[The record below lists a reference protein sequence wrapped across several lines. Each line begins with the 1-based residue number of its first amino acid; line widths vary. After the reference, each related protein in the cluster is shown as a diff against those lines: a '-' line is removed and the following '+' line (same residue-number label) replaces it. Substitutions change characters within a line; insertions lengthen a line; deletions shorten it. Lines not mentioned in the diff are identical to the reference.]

1 MAEITTRTGAW
12 GRMRS
17 ALFWSDSR
25 TLDTR
30 SGVLGLEAS
39 WDGLS
44 RALFLAVTLLV
55 LITFT
60 DYGITW
66 DEDVHNYYGILVL
79 NYYASGFTDLRAT
92 HWQDLFN
99 YGGAFDML
107 AAIVN
112 HVSPFD
118 TYETRHLLNG
128 LVGVLGL
135 VGVWKLGRALGGPRV
150 GFLAALFLALTP
162 NYYGQMFNNPK
173 DVPFAAGMVWGVYYL
188 VRLAAELP
196 RPRWSTLAKLGLAIG
211 MALAIRVGGLLL
223 VGYLGLLL
231 AASGIWRAL
240 AARRVGILF
249 GDGLRSLFQ
258 VLLPVSVLAY
268 GVMLVFWPFA
278 QLDPINNPLR
288 ALANF
293 SHQDFPWKTLFDGEY
308 VPATDLPWAYLPVH
322 VALALPELVLV
333 LLATAPIAAVLWIRK
348 RGAERATAL
357 SYAVVGFA
365 VAFPIAYAIAIKA
378 VLFDGMRHF
387 IFVLPPIAAL
397 AAVVMDRALDWLSGL
412 SVRRWVYGALGCY
425 AALHLGIMAS
435 LHPDEYVYYNAFIG
449 GVGGADGL
457 FKTDYWANSYAEAVG
472 GLEDHLRAEFGSD
485 YMDHDFKVAVC
496 GPPISASFYF
506 PPNFVFTR
514 DRSRA
519 DFFIAFTKDDCE
531 KALPGREIY
540 RVERM
545 GVLLSIVLDHRAYLE
560 SASAQAAAIV
570 K

>member
-1 MAEITTRTGAW
+1 VRPG
-12 GRMRS
+12 
-17 ALFWSDSR
+17 F
-25 TLDTR
+25 
-30 SGVLGLEAS
+30 LGIDGT

-44 RALFLAVTLLV
+44 RALFLAATILV

-79 NYYASGFTDLRAT
+79 NYYLSGFTDLRST

-107 AAIVN
+107 AAALN
-112 HVSPFD
+112 TVSPFD

-128 LVGVLGL
+128 LVGILGL
-135 VGVWKLGRALGGPRV
+135 VGVSRLGHALGGARA

-173 DVPFAAGMVWGVYYL
+173 DVPLAAGMVWALYYL
-188 VRLAAELP
+188 VRLAPELP
-196 RPRWSTLAKLGLAIG
+196 RPRWSLLLKLGLAIG
-211 MALAIRVGGLLL
+211 LALGIRVGGLLL
-223 VGYLGLLL
+223 LGYLGLLL
-231 AASGIWRAL
+231 GLSGVWRAFTE
-240 AARRVGILF
+240 RRASILV
-249 GDGLRSLFQ
+249 GDGARSLFL
-258 VLLPVSVLAY
+258 VLLPVAAIAY
-268 GVMLVFWPFA
+268 AVMLVFWPFA
-278 QLDPINNPLR
+278 QLDPIHNPLQ

-293 SHQDFPWKTLFDGEY
+293 SHQVFPWKTLFAGEY
-308 VPATDLPWAYLPVH
+308 VPASDLPWAYLPVH
-322 VALALPELVLV
+322 VALALPELVLI
-333 LLATAPIAAVLWIRK
+333 LLASAPVFAVVALRK
-348 RGAERATAL
+348 SGVERATAL
-357 SYAVVGFA
+357 GYAVVGFA
-365 VAFPIAYAIAIKA
+365 VVFPIAYAIAIKA

-397 AAVVMDRALDWLSGL
+397 AAVMMDRALDWLQRL
-412 SVRRWVYGALGCY
+412 SVRRWAYTALGLY
-425 AALHLGIMAS
+425 AAAHVGIMAM

-449 GVGGADGL
+449 GIGGADGL

-472 GLEDHLRAEFGSD
+472 GLEDYLHAEFGND

-496 GPPISASFYF
+496 GPPISAAFYF
-506 PPNFVFTR
+506 PPNFVFTK

-519 DFFIAFTKDDCE
+519 DFFIAFTKDDCQ
-531 KALPGREIY
+531 KALPGREVY

-545 GVLLSIVLDHRAYLE
+545 GVLLSIVLDHRSYLAT
-560 SASAQAAAIV
+560 ASAQAPATV

>member
-1 MAEITTRTGAW
+1 
-12 GRMRS
+12 MRP
-17 ALFWSDSR
+17 APFGSDSR
-25 TLDTR
+25 TLLAR
-30 SGVLGLEAS
+30 PGFLGIDGS

-44 RALFLAVTLLV
+44 RALFLVVTILV

-79 NYYASGFTDLRAT
+79 NYYLSGFTDLRST

-107 AAIVN
+107 AAALN
-112 HVSPFD
+112 TVSPFD

-128 LVGVLGL
+128 LVGILGL
-135 VGVWKLGRALGGPRV
+135 VGVWRLGRTLGGPRA
-150 GFLAALFLALTP
+150 GFLAALLLALTP

-188 VRLAAELP
+188 VGLARELP
-196 RPRWSTLAKLGLAIG
+196 RPRGSLLLKFGLAMG
-211 MALAIRVGGLLL
+211 LALGIRVGGLLL
-223 VGYLGLLL
+223 LSYLGLLL
-231 AASGIWRAL
+231 GLSGVWRAFTERR
-240 AARRVGILF
+240 AAILVS
-249 GDGLRSLFQ
+249 DGARSLFV
-258 VLLPVSVLAY
+258 VLLPIAAIAY
-268 GVMLVFWPFA
+268 AVMLVFWPFA
-278 QLDPINNPLR
+278 QLDPIHNPLQ

-293 SHQDFPWKTLFDGEY
+293 SHQVFPWKTLFAGEY

-322 VALALPELVLV
+322 VALALPELVLI
-333 LLATAPIAAVLWIRK
+333 LLASAPVFAVVAIRK
-348 RGAERATAL
+348 SGVDRATVL
-357 SYAVVGFA
+357 GYAVVGFA
-365 VAFPIAYAIAIKA
+365 VVFPIAYAIAIKA

-397 AAVVMDRALDWLSGL
+397 AAVMMDRALDWVQRLSF
-412 SVRRWVYGALGCY
+412 RRWAY
-425 AALHLGIMAS
+425 AALGLYAAAHVGIMAM

-449 GVGGADGL
+449 GVEGADGL

-472 GLEDHLRAEFGSD
+472 GLEDYLHAEFGSD

-496 GPPISASFYF
+496 GPPISAAFYF
-506 PPNFVFTR
+506 PPNFVFTKE
-514 DRSRA
+514 RSRA
-519 DFFIAFTKDDCE
+519 DFFIAFTKDDCQ
-531 KALPGREIY
+531 KALPGREVY

-545 GVLLSIVLDHRAYLE
+545 GVLLSIVLDHRSYLAT
-560 SASAQAAAIV
+560 ASAQAPATV

>member
-1 MAEITTRTGAW
+1 
-12 GRMRS
+12 MRPAPFFRDSS
-17 ALFWSDSR
+17 ALEHRFR
-25 TLDTR
+25 CL
-30 SGVLGLEAS
+30 GVEAS
-39 WDGLS
+39 WDGLAQ
-44 RALFLAVTLLV
+44 ALFLAVTLAV

-79 NYYASGFTDLRAT
+79 DYYLSGLTDLQAT

-107 AAIVN
+107 AAILN

-135 VGVWKLGRALGGPRV
+135 VGVWKLGRALAGPRA

-173 DVPFAAGMVWGVYYL
+173 DVPFAAGMVWGLYYL
-188 VRLAAELP
+188 VRAAPELP
-196 RPRWSTLAKLGLAIG
+196 RPRRSLVLKLGLAAG
-211 MALAIRVGGLLL
+211 LALGIRVGGLLL
-223 VGYLGLLL
+223 LAYLGVLL
-231 AASGIWRAL
+231 AGSGLWRAL
-240 AARRVGILF
+240 AERRFGILIA
-249 GDGLRSLFQ
+249 DGLRSLFL
-258 VLLPVSVLAY
+258 VFLPVSLIAY
-268 GVMLVFWPFA
+268 AVMLVFWPFA
-278 QLDPINNPLR
+278 QLDPLHNPLQ

-293 SHQDFPWKTLFDGEY
+293 SHQTFPFKTLFAGEY
-308 VPATDLPWAYLPVH
+308 VPASDLPWAYLPVH
-322 VALALPELVLV
+322 VALALPELILV
-333 LLATAPIAAVLWIRK
+333 LLLIAPVAAILIARK
-348 RGAERATAL
+348 SGIERAPAL
-357 SYAVVGFA
+357 AYGMVGFA
-365 VAFPIAYAIAIKA
+365 VVFPIAYAIAIKA

-397 AAVVMDRALDWLSGL
+397 AAAMMDRALAWLARQSF
-412 SVRRWVYGALGCY
+412 RRWAY
-425 AALHLGIMAS
+425 AALGLYGTVHIGIMAM

-449 GVGGADGL
+449 GVEGADGL

-472 GLEDHLRAEFGSD
+472 GLEDYLRAEFGSD
-485 YMDHDFKVAVC
+485 YMDYDFNVAVC
-496 GPPISASFYF
+496 GPPLSAAFYF
-506 PPNFVFTR
+506 PPNFVFTS

-519 DFFIAFTKDDCE
+519 DFFIAFTKDDCQ
-531 KALPGREIY
+531 KALPGREVY

-545 GVLLSIVLDHRAYLE
+545 GVLLSIVLDRRSYLAT
-560 SASAQAAAIV
+560 ASAHVPAV

>member
-1 MAEITTRTGAW
+1 MRTAP
-12 GRMRS
+12 
-17 ALFWSDSR
+17 FWSDSGALR
-25 TLDTR
+25 AR
-30 SGVLGLEAS
+30 SGFLGIEAS

-44 RALFLAVTLLV
+44 RALFLAVTILV
-55 LITFT
+55 LVTFT

-79 NYYASGFTDLRAT
+79 NYYLSGFADLRAT

-99 YGGAFDML
+99 YGGAFDMV
-107 AAIVN
+107 AAAVN

-135 VGVWKLGRALGGPRV
+135 VGVWKLGRTLAGPRA

-173 DVPFAAGMVWGVYYL
+173 DVPFAAGMAWGLYYL
-188 VRLAAELP
+188 ARLAQELP
-196 RPRWSTLAKLGLAIG
+196 RPRWSTVLKLGLAIG
-211 MALAIRVGGLLL
+211 LALAIRVGGMLLL
-223 VGYLGLLL
+223 GYLGLLL
-231 AASGIWRAL
+231 GCSGLWRAL
-240 AARRVGILF
+240 AVRRPGILV
-249 GDGLRSLFQ
+249 GDGLRSLFLA
-258 VLLPVSVLAY
+258 VLPACAVAY
-268 GVMLVFWPFA
+268 AVMLVFWPFA
-278 QLDPINNPLR
+278 QLDPIHNPLQ

-308 VPATDLPWAYLPVH
+308 VPASDLPWAYLPVH
-322 VALALPELVLV
+322 VALALPELILV
-333 LLATAPIAAVLWIRK
+333 LLATAPVFAVLAIRK
-348 RGAERATAL
+348 SGVERAAAL
-357 SYAVVGFA
+357 AYGTVGFA
-365 VAFPIAYAIAIKA
+365 VVFPIAYAIAIKA

-397 AAVVMDRALDWLSGL
+397 AAAIMDRALDWMQRL
-412 SVRRWVYGALGCY
+412 SVRRWAYSALGLY
-425 AALHLGIMAS
+425 AAAHLGIMVS
-435 LHPDEYVYYNAFIG
+435 LHPDEYVYYNGFIG
-449 GVGGADGL
+449 GVEGADGL
-457 FKTDYWANSYAEAVG
+457 FKTDYWANSYVEAVG
-472 GLEDHLRAEFGSD
+472 GLEEYVRAEFGND

-496 GPPISASFYF
+496 GPPLSAAFYF

-514 DRSRA
+514 DRSSA

-545 GVLLSIVLDHRAYLE
+545 GVLLSVVLDHRSYLAT
-560 SASAQAAAIV
+560 ASAQTPATV

>member
-1 MAEITTRTGAW
+1 MK
-12 GRMRS
+12 S
-17 ALFWSDSR
+17 APFWSI
-25 TLDTR
+25 
-30 SGVLGLEAS
+30 SGTANARPGFLGIEAS
-39 WDGLS
+39 WDGAA
-44 RALFLAVTLLV
+44 RTLFLAVTILV
-55 LITFT
+55 VITFT

-79 NYYASGFTDLRAT
+79 NYYLSGFTDLRAT

-99 YGGAFDML
+99 YGGAFDMI
-107 AAIVN
+107 AAILN

-135 VGVWKLGRALGGPRV
+135 VGVWRLGRALAGPRA

-173 DVPFAAGMVWGVYYL
+173 DVPFAAGMVWAVYYL
-188 VRLAAELP
+188 VRLAPELP
-196 RPRWSTLAKLGLAIG
+196 RPRWSLVMKLGLAIG
-211 MALAIRVGGLLL
+211 MALGIRVGGLLL
-223 VGYLGLLL
+223 LGYLGLLL
-231 AASGIWRAL
+231 GTSGLWRAIDE
-240 AARRVGILF
+240 RRASILST
-249 GDGLRSLFQ
+249 DGFRSLFG
-258 VLLPVSVLAY
+258 VLLPVTAIAY

-278 QLDPINNPLR
+278 QLDPINNPLQ

-293 SHQDFPWKTLFDGEY
+293 SHQGFPWKTLFDGEY

-322 VALALPELVLV
+322 VALALPELILILLV
-333 LLATAPIAAVLWIRK
+333 IAPLFAVLAIRK
-348 RGAERATAL
+348 SGTGRATAL
-357 SYAVVGFA
+357 TYGIVGFA
-365 VAFPIAYAIAIKA
+365 VVFPIAYAIAIKA

-397 AAVVMDRALDWLSGL
+397 AACMMDRALAWLERVSF
-412 SVRRWVYGALGCY
+412 RRWAY
-425 AALHLGIMAS
+425 AALGSYAAAHLGIMAM

-449 GVGGADGL
+449 GVEGADGL

-472 GLEDHLRAEFGSD
+472 GLEDYLRSEFGSD
-485 YMDHDFKVAVC
+485 YMDHDFNVAVC

-506 PPNFVFTR
+506 PPNFVFTS

-519 DFFIAFTKDDCE
+519 DFFIAFTKDNCQ
-531 KALPGREIY
+531 KALPGREVY

-545 GVLLSIVLDHRAYLE
+545 GVLLSVVLDRRSYLAT
-560 SASAQAAAIV
+560 ASAQAPATV